1 MEAGN
6 QYFAGIDLG
15 STMTKAVI
23 VDGNAAVCSTAVRH
37 TGAAHRQLA
46 HTVMAAALDA
56 AGLAFERIAYVVAT
70 GYGRMT
76 VPFADH
82 QVTEINCHA
91 AGVAHQFPD
100 VRLAI
105 DIGGQD
111 AKALKIRQ
119 GRLVDFVMSDKCAA
133 GTGRF
138 LEVIAKT
145 LDLELEQLGALSLE
159 STQKVSI
166 SSVCTVF
173 ARQEVVAGLSRGIAI
188 EDILAGIHDAIAS
201 RTVRMAERFDVAPD
215 IVFTGGVAK
224 NKGVVASMEA
234 RLGHQLHVPEN
245 PLISG
250 ALGAALIGKTLAAK
264 AAADGTLPDGRER
277 RLGAARFFN

>member
-1 MEAGN
+1 MKQSD

-23 VDGNAAVCSTAVRH
+23 IDGNAAVCSTAVRH

-46 HTVMAAALDA
+46 HTVMAEALDM
-56 AGLAFERIAYVVAT
+56 AGLGFERITYVVAT

-145 LDLELEQLGALSLE
+145 LNLELGQLGALSLE
-159 STQKVSI
+159 SKQKAVI

-173 ARQEVVAGLSRGIAI
+173 ARQEVVAGLSRGIAV
-188 EDILAGIHDAIAS
+188 EDLLAGIHDAIAS
-201 RTVRMAERFDVAPD
+201 RTVRMAERFEVEPD

-224 NKGVVASMEA
+224 NKGVVVSMEA
-234 RLGHQLHVPEN
+234 YLGHTLYVPEN

-250 ALGAALIGKTLAAK
+250 ALGAALIGRTLADK
-264 AAADGTLPDGRER
+264 AAAEGKLPDSRER
-277 RLGAARFFN
+277 RLSEARFFN